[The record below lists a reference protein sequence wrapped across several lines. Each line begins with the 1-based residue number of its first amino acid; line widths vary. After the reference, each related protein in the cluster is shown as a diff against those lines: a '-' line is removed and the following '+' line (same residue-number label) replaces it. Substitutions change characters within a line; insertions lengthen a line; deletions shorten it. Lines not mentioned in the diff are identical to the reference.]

1 MKYFMGVDLARK
13 KDWSVAVVIDS
24 EGNVRK
30 IDRFHQISWSLQ
42 CERVA
47 SLYRAFGCSKVCC
60 DATGL
65 GDVIIESLQAHDL
78 TVEPF
83 IFSGSSRKALV
94 EELVLAFDNLE
105 LTIPDTEPF
114 QVMKAELEAFE
125 YSVDGVNVKYSAPP
139 NGHDDCVFALALAVH
154 AFHSERSAVWGV
166 VQLLARR
173 AQQIRDGV
181 RDALGELVKP
191 KPKLVVVPRIS
202 TVAKAAVQSE
212 APKAKANDPCKNPNC
227 KSTSTVPLSGKLHCN
242 QCGQDDGQPKPVLV
256 GKCCNNFLPQ
266 ICGGQVHCGSC
277 GYDSGGSQVIG
288 ATKKLAENLGR
299 GKHPWLGSVRWSA

>member
-1 MKYFMGVDLARK
+1 MKYFLGVDLARK

-47 SLYRAFGCSKVCC
+47 ALYRAFGCTKVCC

-65 GDVIIESLQAHDL
+65 GDVIIESLEGHDL
-78 TVEPF
+78 NVEPF

-94 EELVLAFDNLE
+94 EELILAFDNLE
-105 LTIPDTEPF
+105 LTVPDTEAF
-114 QVMKAELEAFE
+114 QVMKAELEQFE
-125 YSVDGVNVKYSAPP
+125 YSVDGVTVKYSAPP

-173 AQQIRDGV
+173 AEQIAAGV
-181 RDALGELVKP
+181 RDVFGELIRP
-191 KPKLVVVPRIS
+191 KPKLVVVPK
-202 TVAKAAVQSE
+202 VQAVLKAATRSE
-212 APKAKANDPCKNPNC
+212 VPQKKANDPCPAC
-227 KSTSTVPLSGKLHCN
+227 KSTCTVPLSGKLHCN
-242 QCGQDDGQPKPVLV
+242 QCGLDDGQPKPVLV
-256 GKCCNNFLPQ
+256 GACCNNYLPQ
-266 ICGGQVHCGSC
+266 QCGGQVRCGSC
-277 GYDSGGSQVIG
+277 GHMSGAGQVIG
-288 ATKKLAENLGR
+288 ASKRQAENLGR